1 MKNGRPIKDLAALIT
16 SQAPL
21 KKDYLVPTPALQAV
35 VTEDKKDIEL
45 GFNLGGQQRRY
56 SITNHCFGQIAD
68 RIGIP
73 MKYALKMRSEAPE
86 LLAQNVNHWFL
97 NRPEKRMLRTL
108 NNGENVARAFLS
120 ETYRPLDNFD
130 LAAIALPK
138 LAQAGCE
145 IHSSEITET
154 RFYIQAST
162 PKITQIIEQ
171 ETKRGGHARIQRTV
185 QAGVIISNSEVGQGA
200 ILVDPIAYDLV
211 CTNGLIVQRS
221 LRKHHVGR
229 RGGNGVGEDESA
241 TYELYSDET
250 KRLDDKAFW
259 NKVGDVIVAAMDE
272 VKFAENVDR
281 LRKTQTQ
288 VLADSS
294 KEVQAVVE
302 VTSNRFNFNDE
313 EKANLLMHFAAD
325 GDFSKYGLI
334 NAVTRTAEDCESYD
348 RAVELERLGGEIIEM
363 APSNFMAN

>member
-1 MKNGRPIKDLAALIT
+1 MKTGRPIGEIAALIA
-16 SQAPL
+16 SQQPL
-21 KKDYLVPTPALQAV
+21 KKDYIVPTPALQAV

-45 GFNLGGQQRRY
+45 AFSLKGDQRRY
-56 SITNHCFGQIAD
+56 SLTNHCFSQIAD

-73 MKYALKMRSEAPE
+73 MKYAVRMRTEAPQ
-86 LLAQNVNHWFL
+86 LLATNINHWFA
-97 NRPEKRMLRTL
+97 NKPEKRMLRTL
-108 NNGENVARAFLS
+108 NNGHNVARAFLS
-120 ETYRPLDNFD
+120 DGYRALDNFD

-138 LAQAGCE
+138 LREAGCE
-145 IHSSEITET
+145 VHSSEVTET
-154 RFYIQAST
+154 RLYIQAST

-171 ETKRGGHARIQRTV
+171 ERARGGHTRIQRLV

-200 ILVDPIAYDLV
+200 ILIDPMAYDLV

-229 RGGNGVGEDESA
+229 RGNGGVGGDEA
-241 TYELYSDET
+241 DTYELYSDET

-259 NKVGDVIVAAMDE
+259 NKVGDVITAAMDE

-281 LRKTQTQ
+281 LRKTQDQ
-288 VLADSS
+288 VLAKTN
-294 KEVQAVVE
+294 KEAQEVVE
-302 VTSNRFNFNDE
+302 VTSNRLNFNDE

-325 GDFSKYGLI
+325 GDYSKYGLI
-334 NAVTRTAEDCESYD
+334 NAVTRAAQDCESYD
-348 RAVELERLGGEIIEM
+348 RAVELERLGGEIIEL